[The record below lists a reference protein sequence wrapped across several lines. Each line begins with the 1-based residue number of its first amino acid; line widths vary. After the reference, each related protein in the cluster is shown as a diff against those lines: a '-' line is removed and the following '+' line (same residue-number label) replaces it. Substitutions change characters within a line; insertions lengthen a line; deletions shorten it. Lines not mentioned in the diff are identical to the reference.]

1 MKNILSR
8 SPAQTRYLDLLVKPK
23 PAIVIAAGAAG
34 TGKTLLSTA
43 VGIHKLRQGEVERLV
58 ITRPMV
64 SADEDIGYLPGSL
77 DQKFMPWVRPI
88 HDVLK
93 KHYSPQEI
101 EKLMKSQTIE
111 LSPISFM
118 RGRSFENCFI
128 ICDEVQNCTARQ
140 VLMLLTRIGLNSK
153 MVITGDPS
161 QHDRNITEVNGL
173 TDLLKRIVVKN
184 TSDDIEV
191 VELWEDS
198 IQRHPVVK
206 DIIALYQ

>member
-1 MKNILSR
+1 M
-8 SPAQTRYLDLLVKPK
+8 DLLMKPK
-23 PAIVIAAGAAG
+23 PAIVIASGAAG
-34 TGKTLLSTA
+34 TGKTMLSTV
-43 VGIHKLRQGEVERLV
+43 VGIQKLRQGEVERLI

-88 HDVLK
+88 HDVLAK
-93 KHYSPQEI
+93 YYSPHEI
-101 EKLMKSQTIE
+101 ERLFKSQTIE

-118 RGRSFENCFI
+118 RGRSFDNCFI

-161 QHDRNITEVNGL
+161 QHDRDIAEVNGL
-173 TDLLKRIVVKN
+173 TDLLQRIVVRN
-184 TSDDIEV
+184 TSEDIEV

-198 IQRHPVVK
+198 IQRHPVIK
-206 DIIALYQ
+206 DIIAMYR

>member
-1 MKNILSR
+1 M
-8 SPAQTRYLDLLVKPK
+8 
-23 PAIVIAAGAAG
+23 
-34 TGKTLLSTA
+34 LSTV
-43 VGIHKLRQGEVERLV
+43 VGIQKLRQGEVERLI

-88 HDVLK
+88 HDVLAK
-93 KHYSPQEI
+93 YYSPHEI
-101 EKLMKSQTIE
+101 ERLFKSQTIE

-118 RGRSFENCFI
+118 RGRSFDNCFI

-161 QHDRNITEVNGL
+161 QHDRDIAEVNGL
-173 TDLLKRIVVKN
+173 TDLLQRIVVRN
-184 TSDDIEV
+184 TSEDIEV

-198 IQRHPVVK
+198 IQRHPVIK
-206 DIIALYQ
+206 DIIAMYR